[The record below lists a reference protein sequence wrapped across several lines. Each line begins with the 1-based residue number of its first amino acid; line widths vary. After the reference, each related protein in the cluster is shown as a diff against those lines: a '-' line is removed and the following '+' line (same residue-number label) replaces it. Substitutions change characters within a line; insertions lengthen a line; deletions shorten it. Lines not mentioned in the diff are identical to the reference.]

1 MTKLLQGD
9 EEVTKWAELQ
19 VAIAEESFDGSDDE
33 MSITPPG
40 SNIRSYL
47 NLALLDLEDDSVSVA
62 STDQTVDT
70 VSVNA
75 SIEDYLDRWSRS
87 SSFE

>member
-1 MTKLLQGD
+1 MVKLLQGD

-19 VAIAEESFDGSDDE
+19 VAIAEESCDGSDDE
-33 MSITPPG
+33 GAITPPG
-40 SNIRSYL
+40 SNIKSYL
-47 NLALLDLEDDSVSVA
+47 SLALLDLEDDSVSVA
-62 STDQTVDT
+62 STVQTVDSI
-70 VSVNA
+70 SVNT

>member
-1 MTKLLQGD
+1 VAKLLQGD

-19 VAIAEESFDGSDDE
+19 VTMAEESFEGSDDE
-33 MSITPPG
+33 MSTTSPG
-40 SNIRSYL
+40 PNIRSYL
-47 NLALLDLEDDSVSVA
+47 SLALLDLEDDSVSVA
-62 STDQTVDT
+62 STEQTDT

>member
-1 MTKLLQGD
+1 VAKLLQGD

-19 VAIAEESFDGSDDE
+19 VAKAEESFEGSDDE
-33 MSITPPG
+33 MAITRPG
-40 SNIRSYL
+40 SNIRSHL
-47 NLALLDLEDDSVSVA
+47 SLALLDLEDDSVSVS
-62 STDQTVDT
+62 STEQTDT
-70 VSVNA
+70 VSVSA